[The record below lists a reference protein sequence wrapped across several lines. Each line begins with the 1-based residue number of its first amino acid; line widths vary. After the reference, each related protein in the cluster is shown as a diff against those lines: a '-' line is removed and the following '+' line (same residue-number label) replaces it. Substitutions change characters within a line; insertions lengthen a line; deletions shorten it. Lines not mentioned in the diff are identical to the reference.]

1 MISFMVF
8 FSEPVFSRCYVVS
21 ENIHT
26 RDRRGFVLTD
36 AAYRKL
42 HNTLSLLVFQVV
54 V

>member
-8 FSEPVFSRCYVVS
+8 SQNLSFHDVMLFQKISILVTEGVS
-21 ENIHT
+21 
-26 RDRRGFVLTD
+26 VLTD